1 MCALPCPDEKR
12 DKERVVLLPP
22 KHYCK
27 RIVPKT
33 QEPGPII
40 GPGSM
45 LPEGIKGAAAG
56 NRRGGESPAPPM

>member
-1 MCALPCPDEKR
+1 MDVPSRRK
-12 DKERVVLLPP
+12 KKGTVILLPP
-22 KHYCK
+22 KHRRK